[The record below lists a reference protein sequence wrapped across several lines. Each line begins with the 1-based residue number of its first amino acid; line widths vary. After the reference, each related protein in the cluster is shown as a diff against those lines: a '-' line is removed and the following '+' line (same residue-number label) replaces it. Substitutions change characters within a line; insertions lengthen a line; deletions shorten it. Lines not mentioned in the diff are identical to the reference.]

1 MKIYH
6 TGYIEV
12 GPFVQGFLGRLSPKA
27 KGEVLGMRLTILR
40 WCACRNNVQLA
51 FFCNLVF

>member
-40 WCACRNNVQLA
+40 WRACRNNLQLA